1 MTPKNNKLTPKL
13 LYFIKLI
20 DVYNQLN
27 NFIDFKNCCVLEDS
41 VTIIKLPKTM
51 NFKTVGIE
59 TSTNKN
65 KLENACDLILK
76 Y

>member
-1 MTPKNNKLTPKL
+1 MNIQKVD
-13 LYFIKLI
+13 F
-20 DVYNQLN
+20 YNQLD
-27 NFIDFKNCCVLEDS
+27 NFIDFKDCCVFEDS
-41 VTIIKLPKTM
+41 ATIIKLAETM